1 MVTIGLDLSINSTG
15 VCIYNTSRLQSFYY
29 IISPKFTK
37 KAISC
42 HNAHLALMT
51 YKKTTVDPKLD
62 YSVKEELKTYNI
74 YNIVKSIKLILD
86 SWRPDVVTIE
96 GVSFGSTGSAALI
109 DLSGLNYMV
118 RMACIEAEVPNVF
131 IVSPTQNKKFATGN
145 GSAEKDVMISAW
157 QKLEKHMIGVEQ
169 YVKVDDIADAYFM
182 ARYGESLLSK

>member
-1 MVTIGLDLSINSTG
+1 
-15 VCIYNTSRLQSFYY
+15 
-29 IISPKFTK
+29 
-37 KAISC
+37 
-42 HNAHLALMT
+42 
-51 YKKTTVDPKLD
+51 
-62 YSVKEELKTYNI
+62 
-74 YNIVKSIKLILD
+74 
-86 SWRPDVVTIE
+86 VVTIE

>member
-15 VCIYNTSRLQSFYY
+15 VCIYDTSRLQSFYY

-37 KAISC
+37 KASANG
-42 HNAHLALMT
+42 NAHLALIQ
-51 YKKTTVDPKLD
+51 YEKTTVDSKLD

-74 YNIVKSIKLILD
+74 YNIVQYIKYILRT
-86 SWRPDVVTIE
+86 WKPDVVTIE

-169 YVKVDDIADAYFM
+169 YIKVDDIADAYFM
-182 ARYGESLLSK
+182 ARYGESLLSS

>member
-15 VCIYNTSRLQSFYY
+15 VCIYNTTRLQSFYY

-37 KAISC
+37 KASTNG
-42 HNAHLALMT
+42 NASLALIQ
-51 YKKTTVDPKLD
+51 YEKATVDSKID

-74 YNIVKSIKLILD
+74 YNIVRHIKTILEV
-86 SWRPDVVTIE
+86 WKPDVVTIE

-109 DLSGLNYMV
+109 DLSGLNYMA
-118 RMACIEAEVPNVF
+118 RMACIEAHVRNVF

-157 QKLEKHMIGVEQ
+157 QKLEKHMIGIEQ

>member
-1 MVTIGLDLSINSTG
+1 MITIGLDLSINSTG
-15 VCIYNTSRLQSFYY
+15 ICIYDTSRLQSFYY

-37 KAISC
+37 KASTNG
-42 HNAHLALMT
+42 NAHLALIQ
-51 YKKTTVDPKLD
+51 YEKTTVDSKLD

-74 YNIVKSIKLILD
+74 YNIVHYIKHVLEV
-86 SWRPDVVTIE
+86 WKPNVVTIE

-118 RMACIEAEVPNVF
+118 RMACIEAQVPNVF

-182 ARYGESLLSK
+182 ARYGESLLSN

>member
-15 VCIYNTSRLQSFYY
+15 VCIYDTTKVMSFYY

-37 KAISC
+37 KVSNIN
-42 HNAHLALMT
+42 NAHLALIQ
-51 YKKTTVDPKLD
+51 YEKTTVDSKLD

-74 YNIVKSIKLILD
+74 YNIVRHIKHILEVWD
-86 SWRPDVVTIE
+86 PDVVTIE

-118 RMACIEAEVPNVF
+118 RMACIEAQIPNVF

-157 QKLEKHMIGVEQ
+157 QKLEKHMIGTEQ

>member
-1 MVTIGLDLSINSTG
+1 MITIGLDLSINSTG
-15 VCIYNTSRLQSFYY
+15 VCIYDTSRLQSFYY

-37 KAISC
+37 KASTN
-42 HNAHLALMT
+42 HNAHLTLVP
-51 YKKTTVDPKLD
+51 YEKTTVDSKLD

-74 YNIVKSIKLILD
+74 YNIVRHIKHILD
-86 SWRPDVVTIE
+86 VWKPDVVTIE

-118 RMACIEAEVPNVF
+118 RMACIEAQIPNVF

-182 ARYGESLLSK
+182 ARYGESLLSA

>member
-1 MVTIGLDLSINSTG
+1 MITIGLDLSINSTG
-15 VCIYNTSRLQSFYY
+15 VCIYNTTKMQGFYY
-29 IISPKFTK
+29 IIGNKFTK
-37 KAISC
+37 KATSY
-42 HNAHLALMT
+42 HNNNLVLLT
-51 YKKTTVDPKLD
+51 YDKTAVDSKLD

-74 YNIVKSIKLILD
+74 YNIVKAIKVILD
-86 SWRPDVVTIE
+86 IWKPDVVTIE

-118 RMACIEAEVPNVF
+118 RMACIEEKVRNVF

-157 QKLEKHMIGVEQ
+157 QKLEKQMIGVEQ

>member
-1 MVTIGLDLSINSTG
+1 MITIGLDLSINSTG
-15 VCIYNTSRLQSFYY
+15 VCIYDTNKVRSFYY
-29 IISPKFTK
+29 IIGNKFTK
-37 KAISC
+37 KASSYH
-42 HNAHLALMT
+42 HNNLVLLT
-51 YKKTTVDPKLD
+51 YDKTTVDSKLD
-62 YSVKEELKTYNI
+62 YSVKEELKTHNI
-74 YNIVKSIKLILD
+74 YNIVRSIKLILD
-86 SWRPDVVTIE
+86 TWKPDVVTIE

-118 RMACIEAEVPNVF
+118 RMACIEARVRNIF

-157 QKLEKHMIGVEQ
+157 QKLEKRMIGVEQ